1 MRKQAL
7 CLALL
12 VALPVLQ
19 ESISAPA
26 YLMPMFGGQARRS
39 SANEEKALVATYEK
53 RGFTRQEGARELV
66 ITGWNA
72 LEKKDYTNA
81 ISQLNQAWLL
91 DPENADVYYG
101 FALIVERRDKDVK
114 TAESFYRQALNKD
127 DVAPETY
134 VDYGRLLLLQ
144 GRADES
150 LEVSYK
156 ALDVSPRVKDAR
168 VHIAQAHYR
177 QGNFVKACRW
187 AKSAQQNG
195 DNLPKG
201 FQDEACTYADSG

>member
-7 CLALL
+7 SLALL
-12 VALPVLQ
+12 VALSVLQ

-26 YLMPMFGGQARRS
+26 YLTPMFGGQSKRN
-39 SANEEKALVATYEK
+39 SANEEKALVSSYEK

-72 LEKKDYTNA
+72 LERKDYTNA
-81 ISQLNQAWLL
+81 VSLLNQAWLL
-91 DPENADVYYG
+91 DPSNADVYYG

-114 TAESFYRQALNKD
+114 SAEALYRQALVKD

-156 ALDVSPRVKDAR
+156 ALDVSPKVRDAR
-168 VHIAQAHYR
+168 ANIAQAHYR
-177 QGNFVKACRW
+177 KLDFLKACRW
-187 AKSAQQNG
+187 AKSARENG
-195 DNLPKG
+195 DKVPMGL
-201 FQDEACTYADSG
+201 QDQACTRADGG